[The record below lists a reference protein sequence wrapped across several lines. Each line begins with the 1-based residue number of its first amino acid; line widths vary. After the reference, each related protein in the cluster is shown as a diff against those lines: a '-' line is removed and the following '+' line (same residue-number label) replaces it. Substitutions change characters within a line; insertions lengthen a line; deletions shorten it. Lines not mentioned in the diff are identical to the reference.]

1 MYPAG
6 MKTLLFDGDCGLC
19 TRFLAF
25 TDKRLSGRPFQYVS
39 LASDEARVS
48 LGEDYKRVV
57 DLDTMAVVDSGA
69 VYTQSDAALRV
80 VAEMRPP
87 WRWLRLL
94 RVVPPWIRDRV
105 YRSVARRRQWFGPA
119 DSCPVHLSAEA
130 PDEPAR

>member
-1 MYPAG
+1 
-6 MKTLLFDGDCGLC
+6 MKALLFDGDCGLC

-25 TDKRLSGRPFQYVS
+25 TDKRLSGRPFEYVS
-39 LASDEARVS
+39 LASDIARDR
-48 LGEDYKRVV
+48 LGEDYARVV
-57 DLDTMAVVDSGA
+57 DLDTMAVVDGDA

-94 RVVPPWIRDRV
+94 RLIPPWIRDRV

-119 DSCPVHLSAEA
+119 ASCPVHLSAAA
-130 PDEPAR
+130 PDEPAP